1 MTEKSKVHVLV
12 VDDDPDFNQSLRQS
26 LAEHGF
32 ETYGVTDPRETVGEL
47 KNKSYQVVLLDL
59 RMPEKDGATVLRE
72 IRKFDS
78 DIGVIIITAYPSI
91 ESAIETLKLQAYDYI
106 KKPFRMSD
114 LVDVIN
120 RYVRERGIKADPQ
133 RQLMM
138 EIGRKMR
145 ELRKQKVLTL
155 RQLSNRAGVS
165 LSLISKI
172 ERGDCASSLSTLF
185 KLATALNVDIGY
197 FFEEQA

>member
-1 MTEKSKVHVLV
+1 MNEKGKVNVLV
-12 VDDDPDFNQSLRQS
+12 IDDDPDFNQSLRES
-26 LAEHGF
+26 LVEQGF
-32 ETYGVTDPRETVGEL
+32 LVFGITDPRETLSEL

-59 RMPEKDGATVLRE
+59 RMPEKDGVTVLRE

-78 DIGVIIITAYPSI
+78 DIGVIVITAYPSI
-91 ESAIETLKLQAYDYI
+91 DSAIETLKMHAYDYI
-106 KKPFRMSD
+106 KKPFRIAE

-120 RYVRERGIKADPQ
+120 RYVHEKGIKADPQ
-133 RQLMM
+133 RQLMC

-145 ELRKQKVLTL
+145 ELRKEKALTL

-185 KLATALNVDIGY
+185 KLAMALNVEISY
-197 FFEEQA
+197 FFQQA

>member
-1 MTEKSKVHVLV
+1 MNEKGKVNVLV
-12 VDDDPDFNQSLRQS
+12 VDDDRDFNQSLRES
-26 LAEHGF
+26 LTENGF
-32 ETYGVTDPRETVGEL
+32 GAFGITDPGQTLSEL
-47 KNKSYQVVLLDL
+47 KNKSYQLVLLDL

-91 ESAIETLKLQAYDYI
+91 DSAVETLKLQAYDYV
-106 KKPFRMSD
+106 KKPFKMAE
-114 LVDVIN
+114 LVDILN
-120 RYVRERGIKADPQ
+120 RYVHERGIKADPQ
-133 RQLMM
+133 RQLMC

-145 ELRKQKVLTL
+145 ELRKDKALTL

-185 KLATALNVDIGY
+185 KLAVALNVEISY
-197 FFEEQA
+197 FFA